1 MHELY
6 QTYGAGDLKTHTA
19 KAFKM
24 AEKGPVI
31 ILSRQQPKGVLVNPD
46 QWNAMSARLRM
57 LETIHEARKIE
68 AITNEAGAWIPW
80 EQTKAGLRAD
90 GNMED

>member
-19 KAFKM
+19 KAFKL
-24 AEKGPVI
+24 AEKGPVL

-46 QWNAMSARLRM
+46 QWNAMAARLKM
-57 LETIHEARKIE
+57 LEAIHEARKIE
-68 AITNEAGAWIPW
+68 ALANEAGTWIPW
-80 EQTKAGLRAD
+80 EQTKAGMKIDGTLAD
-90 GNMED
+90 